1 MSRFDWHIGQAT
13 TIAPAPARAAPA
25 TILPLIRATRS
36 VRVTEKAAPQH
47 SVLKFQSSA
56 SAPAAAISRSMDM
69 GSSGRS
75 KATTLGGRTSRQ
87 P

>member
-1 MSRFDWHIGQAT
+1 VPDRVGPDM
-13 TIAPAPARAAPA
+13 
-25 TILPLIRATRS
+25 RATRS

-47 SVLKFQSSA
+47 SVLKFQGTA
-56 SAPAAAISRSMDM
+56 SAPAAVTMRSMLW
-69 GSSGRS
+69 GSSARS